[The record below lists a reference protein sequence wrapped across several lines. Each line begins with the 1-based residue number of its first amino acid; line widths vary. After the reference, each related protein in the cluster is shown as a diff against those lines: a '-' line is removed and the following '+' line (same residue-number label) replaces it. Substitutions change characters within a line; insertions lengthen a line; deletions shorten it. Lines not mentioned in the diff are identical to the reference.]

1 MANEAAKL
9 VSESL
14 LGEDYKTVFLGGKA
28 YTIHAPVTKVICQIV
43 KEWSC
48 IDFNSSKDQ
57 TLMSVISQIPK
68 NRKPIIKGLCR
79 AITGNTLF
87 SIFKLWKLERE
98 IDGTTIELNEAVTA
112 TIELMGAEAFFH
124 CALSCESVTK
134 TVAKPLS

>member
-9 VSESL
+9 VSEAL
-14 LGEDYKTVFLGGKA
+14 LGEDYKTIFLNGKA

-48 IDFNSSKDQ
+48 IDFNSSKEQ
-57 TLMSVISQIPK
+57 TLMSVIAQIPK
-68 NRKPIIKGLCR
+68 NRKPIIRGICR
-79 AITGNTLF
+79 AIIGNDRF
-87 SIFKLWKLERE
+87 AIFKSWKLERE
-98 IDGTTIELNEAVTA
+98 LDGTTSELNEAVTA
-112 TIELMGAEAFFH
+112 TIELMGAEDFFH